1 MIIRL
6 GQGEKRLNVKEV
18 RAHWVKLHKAQQIKI
33 LHVEEPES
41 LAAYFADQRRK
52 KRLGGEMAWQDGIV
66 RWRWSKGWLPKGFTR
81 AYGRVWHRFME
92 KIDDHPGLVRM
103 VINDWLQRCHID
115 QGEVER
121 PPKFLTPGET
131 V

>member
-6 GQGEKRLNVKEV
+6 GKGEARLNVRQV
-18 RAHWVKLHKAQQIKI
+18 RAHWVKLHKAQMIKI
-33 LHVEEPES
+33 LHVEKPKD

-81 AYGRVWHRFME
+81 AYGRVWHRFNE
-92 KIDDHPGLVRM
+92 YLDDRPKLLQM
-103 VINDWLQRCHID
+103 VINDWLQRCHQD
-115 QGEVER
+115 PLQVFT
-121 PPKFLTPGET
+121 PPQLKIGGDT
-131 V
+131 